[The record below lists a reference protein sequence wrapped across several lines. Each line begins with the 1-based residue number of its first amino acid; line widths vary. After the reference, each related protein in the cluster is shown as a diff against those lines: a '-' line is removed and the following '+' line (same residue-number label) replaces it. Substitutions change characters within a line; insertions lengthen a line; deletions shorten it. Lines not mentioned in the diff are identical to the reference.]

1 MQVYQYVI
9 CLSDRQYC
17 CSPTHIQCIC
27 CSLTDAFWG
36 MESDTLYSLFFPVV
50 DVYSGAGG

>member
-27 CSLTDAFWG
+27 CNLTDAFWG